1 MAPKKLDTDPALEQL
16 QQEVKQMSTTLMEQ
30 WQEGDR
36 VKSLELAVGALQRSF
51 DSTLSFLE
59 PMRQQYLEGEEDKRR
74 LMEMMKG
81 KMHQIEESAMEEDGD
96 GDRLFG
102 GGERSTV
109 GFASSSTVKEPGG
122 RSTEK
127 EGETTVVEYL
137 SRRKQV
143 KNKDL
148 ERRKITHTSFAVS
161 GYASTEGRQ
170 GKPFNPPLGETS
182 IHTLRY
188 VPGEIMAPKKLDTD
202 PALEQL
208 QQEGKQMSTTL
219 MEQRQ
224 EGDRVKSLEL
234 AVGALQRSF
243 DSTLSF
249 LEPMRQQY
257 LEGEEEKRRLMEMM
271 KGKMHQIEKSAMEE
285 DGDGEGLFGGGERS
299 AVGFAFASTV
309 KEPGGRSTEK
319 EGETTVVL
327 DPVGVLTLKFDDGE
341 TYEWSKVTTSIYNIT
356 LGKLYCDH
364 YGTMRIKGGGN
375 YSCRLKF
382 KEQSVKD
389 RNPRQRKRTK
399 KSSLVLVNH
408 ISGSCVFVQDNRTGE
423 KVAILIGKWDEAIQ
437 SPTKT
442 RYNLSPFAIS
452 LNEITLGMMDKLPS
466 TDSRLRPDQR
476 HLENGEYH
484 AAKLRLEQLQGGC
497 RRKDGNRAGLPKMK
511 GIIDSHS
518 DLLEVFSNERFNE
531 LFEDDGIFN
540 ADHESWKE
548 QRRIIITE
556 I

>member
-1 MAPKKLDTDPALEQL
+1 
-16 QQEVKQMSTTLMEQ
+16 MSTTLMEQ
-30 WQEGDR
+30 RQEGDR
-36 VKSLELAVGALQRSF
+36 VKSLELAVGTLQRSF

-59 PMRQQYLEGEEDKRR
+59 PMRQQYLEGEEEKRR

-96 GDRLFG
+96 GERLFGGGERSAVGFTSSSTVKEPGGRSTEKEGETTVVQYLEGEEEKRRLMEMMKGKMHQIEESAMEEDGDGERLFG

-127 EGETTVVEYL
+127 EGETTVV
-137 SRRKQV
+137 
-143 KNKDL
+143 
-148 ERRKITHTSFAVS
+148 
-161 GYASTEGRQ
+161 
-170 GKPFNPPLGETS
+170 
-182 IHTLRY
+182 RY

-285 DGDGEGLFGGGERS
+285 DGDGEGLFSGGERS

-319 EGETTVVL
+319 EGETTVVG
-327 DPVGVLTLKFDDGE
+327 P
-341 TYEWSKVTTSIYNIT
+341 
-356 LGKLYCDH
+356 
-364 YGTMRIKGGGN
+364 
-375 YSCRLKF
+375 
-382 KEQSVKD
+382 
-389 RNPRQRKRTK
+389 
-399 KSSLVLVNH
+399 
-408 ISGSCVFVQDNRTGE
+408 SGRVVRRRRE
-423 KVAILIGKWDEAIQ
+423 KH
-437 SPTKT
+437 
-442 RYNLSPFAIS
+442 R
-452 LNEITLGMMDKLPS
+452 
-466 TDSRLRPDQR
+466 RLRFCVY
-476 HLENGEYH
+476 GEGTWGTKY
-484 AAKLRLEQLQGGC
+484 R
-497 RRKDGNRAGLPKMK
+497 
-511 GIIDSHS
+511 
-518 DLLEVFSNERFNE
+518 ER
-531 LFEDDGIFN
+531 G
-540 ADHESWKE
+540 
-548 QRRIIITE
+548 
-556 I
+556 